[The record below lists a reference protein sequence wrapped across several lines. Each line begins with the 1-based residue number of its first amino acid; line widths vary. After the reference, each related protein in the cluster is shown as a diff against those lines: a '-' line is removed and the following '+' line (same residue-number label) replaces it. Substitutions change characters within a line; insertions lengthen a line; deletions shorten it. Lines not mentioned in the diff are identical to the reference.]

1 MNLNPYEPLCPL
13 CRHPES
19 EHTITGEC
27 AIHRRDGGKE
37 CGCQGTRPRIRAGS
51 SSTPTGT
58 SNSRR
63 RLKIIVMPRE
73 DVRVIRRAM
82 RHWMKKHALPSHQ
95 PRRIIHALT
104 HALGECACEEMA

>member
-1 MNLNPYEPLCPL
+1 MPRDEAAYQGWLKQ
-13 CRHPES
+13 
-19 EHTITGEC
+19 HTDWHVKLAE
-27 AIHRRDGGKE
+27 AIDE
-37 CGCQGTRPRIRAGS
+37 AVVDDAEDE
-51 SSTPTGT
+51 
-58 SNSRR
+58 
-63 RLKIIVMPRE
+63 IIVMPRE